1 MQNIENSKYR
11 PPNLKMQ
18 NNKNLIKKKLKLKQ
32 KTRKREENDHFKN
45 DQIYKIIIYILY
57 IRKFKAKKQVF

>member
-11 PPNLKMQ
+11 PSNLKMQ
-18 NNKNLIKKKLKLKQ
+18 NNKNLIKKNLKLKQ

-45 DQIYKIIIYILY
+45 DQIY
-57 IRKFKAKKQVF
+57 